1 MFNIWIRFSPDYID
15 RCDPVENI
23 TMRVTDI
30 SDCNRDPTDGLTY
43 VVINE
48 VVVSTYS
55 LLFLCVY
62 YIYLFIFINI
72 YY

>member
-1 MFNIWIRFSPDYID
+1 
-15 RCDPVENI
+15 
-23 TMRVTDI
+23 MRVTDI